1 MSKNNQEIE
10 PPAHLLNKIMGR
22 IEQEERLLALKRR
35 IFGFFISLTGL
46 IVFFFYSLR
55 VVIETFTSTG
65 FSKYFS
71 LIFTDTA
78 IVINY
83 WQSFFATLLESFPA
97 AETAIFLVI
106 ILGLL
111 QLFKTILKDLK
122 KYKKIQNIYGF
133 K

>member
-10 PPAHLLNKIMGR
+10 PPAYLLNKIMGR
-22 IEQEERLLALKRR
+22 IEQEERLLVLKRR
-35 IFGFFISLTGL
+35 IFGFFIGLAGL

-55 VVIETFTSTG
+55 AVIETFTSTG

-97 AETAIFLVI
+97 VETAIFLVI